1 MRVNEFTDTG
11 IILDLRAH
19 GENHAVANI
28 LSAQHGR
35 IAGLVHGGQ
44 GRRQQPNVQPG
55 NLVNFRWHAK
65 TSQQLGTLSLEL
77 LHNPSAGVMH
87 DHVRLA
93 ALQFLSPLL
102 ARVLPEHHPYPRLYA
117 HYENF
122 LRGIVLPDW
131 AQRYVMLEYYL
142 LAELG
147 YGLDFTRCAMT
158 HNADTAQL
166 AYVSPKTGRAAT
178 ADAARGYE
186 RQLFALP
193 KFMVSEAAATME
205 CVAQGLQLTGY
216 FLEQSLADFHSRNL
230 WPFRL
235 RMAQSFQRMA
245 AAA

>member
-1 MRVNEFTDTG
+1 MNEISDTG
-11 IILDLRAH
+11 IILDLRPH
-19 GENHAVANI
+19 GENHAIAHL

-55 NLVNFRWHAK
+55 NIVNFRWQAK
-65 TSQQLGTLSLEL
+65 TAQQLGTLSLEL

-87 DHVRLA
+87 DPARLS

-117 HYENF
+117 RYESF
-122 LRGIVLPDW
+122 LRSIALHDW
-131 AQRYVMLEYYL
+131 AQHYVMLEYHL

-158 HNADTAQL
+158 QNSDITQL

-178 ADAARGYE
+178 AEASRGYE

-193 KFMVSEAAATME
+193 QFMVSEATATSE
-205 CVAQGLQLTGY
+205 CIAQGLQLTGY
-216 FLEQSLADFHSRNL
+216 FLERSLADFHSRNL

-235 RMAQSFQRMA
+235 RIAQNFLRTAVA
-245 AAA
+245 A

>member
-1 MRVNEFTDTG
+1 MNEVTDTG

-19 GENHAVANI
+19 GENHAIANI
-28 LSAQHGR
+28 LSARQGR

-55 NLVNFRWHAK
+55 NLVNFTWRARM
-65 TSQQLGTLSLEL
+65 SQQLGTFTLEL
-77 LHNPSAGVMH
+77 THNPSAGVMH
-87 DHVRLA
+87 DSARLS

-102 ARVLPEHHPYPRLYA
+102 ARVLPEHHPYPNLYA
-117 HYENF
+117 RYEAF
-122 LRGIVLPDW
+122 LRAINTPDW
-131 AQRYVMLEYYL
+131 AQQYVMLEVRL

-158 HNADTAQL
+158 QNTDTTQL
-166 AYVSPKTGRAAT
+166 AFVSPKTGRAAT

-193 KFMVSEAAATME
+193 KFMVSNAAATMD
-205 CVAQGLQLTGY
+205 CIASGLMLTGY
-216 FLEQSLADFHSRNL
+216 FLEQSLADFHSKNL
-230 WPFRL
+230 WQFRV
-235 RMAQSFQRMA
+235 RMLQNFQRMA